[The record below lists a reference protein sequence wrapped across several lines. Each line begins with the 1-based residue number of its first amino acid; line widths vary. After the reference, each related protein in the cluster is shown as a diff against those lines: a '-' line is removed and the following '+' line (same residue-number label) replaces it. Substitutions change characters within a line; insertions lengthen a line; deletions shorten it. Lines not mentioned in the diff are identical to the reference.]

1 MYIYIL
7 DMNEKS
13 KSTLTSDPSGNCPC
27 LMGVKEKKCLH
38 FYVFI
43 TGIDDQKVCSSGT
56 GLHLT
61 HPSRSSNNADGTH
74 PTP

>member
-1 MYIYIL
+1 
-7 DMNEKS
+7 MNEKS

-38 FYVFI
+38 VYVFI

-56 GLHLT
+56 
-61 HPSRSSNNADGTH
+61 
-74 PTP
+74 